1 MSALSSDISALSRT
15 ARKNGQCAR
24 MSWKQSS
31 GERASPAP
39 SPYHP
44 GRLKRP
50 RIQEKTHAMPRT
62 SLRLRAPGRP
72 AAARHGAAA
81 PVEERESDPV
91 LVAYARDRFLR
102 PIECP
107 VGGHV
112 AAILVAVGVADHDHL
127 LPTASRDVLTV
138 DAKRKELRQDPG
150 SGVEIL
156 EGLEERH
163 DPEA

>member
-1 MSALSSDISALSRT
+1 MSESRVGVTGRDGLSLFGEPEAAAQRSR
-15 ARKNGQCAR
+15 
-24 MSWKQSS
+24 
-31 GERASPAP
+31 
-39 SPYHP
+39 
-44 GRLKRP
+44 RLGADGP
-50 RIQEKTHAMPRT
+50 R
-62 SLRLRAPGRP
+62 SRP